1 MEIRHDKNFSKSQQN
16 KPYFLLFY
24 SYFLFKVFKVFKILL
39 WQAHRTPEPVSVAY
53 KVSISRNLILFL
65 SHSTVHRLI
74 LADTIKLLHVM
85 AAFQRYPWAQETRLV
100 SSLLYLLLAFLVKE
114 VSLISFQANR
124 NNLL

>member
-1 MEIRHDKNFSKSQQN
+1 MARSQNIRASLCSIKSEYQQEFN
-16 KPYFLLFY
+16 IILI
-24 SYFLFKVFKVFKILL
+24 SY
-39 WQAHRTPEPVSVAY
+39 
-53 KVSISRNLILFL
+53 
-65 SHSTVHRLI
+65 TVHRLI

-85 AAFQRYPWAQETRLV
+85 AAFWRYPWAQQTRLV